1 MNKSIL
7 IIAAAAL
14 TLVGCGTA
22 DNSQKKEESKIENV
36 QVIRLEP
43 RQISREVEYS
53 TTLEG
58 YEQMNVSPSVQGN
71 IEHIYVEPGTRVAKG
86 QLLVRL
92 DQTQLNSAKV
102 QHNRL
107 AVDLARTEAL
117 LKTGNVAQS
126 VYDQLKSQFD
136 ASQENLKFLQ
146 KNTFVTAP
154 FAGIITAKN
163 Y

>member
-14 TLVGCGTA
+14 TLVGCGKA

-36 QVIRLEP
+36 QVIRLDP

-71 IEHIYVEPGTRVAKG
+71 I
-86 QLLVRL
+86 
-92 DQTQLNSAKV
+92 
-102 QHNRL
+102 
-107 AVDLARTEAL
+107 
-117 LKTGNVAQS
+117 
-126 VYDQLKSQFD
+126 
-136 ASQENLKFLQ
+136 
-146 KNTFVTAP
+146 
-154 FAGIITAKN
+154 
-163 Y
+163 

>member
-7 IIAAAAL
+7 IIAVAAL

-58 YEQMNVSPSVQGN
+58 SRQ
-71 IEHIYVEPGTRVAKG
+71 
-86 QLLVRL
+86 
-92 DQTQLNSAKV
+92 
-102 QHNRL
+102 
-107 AVDLARTEAL
+107 
-117 LKTGNVAQS
+117 
-126 VYDQLKSQFD
+126 
-136 ASQENLKFLQ
+136 ASCR
-146 KNTFVTAP
+146 AYSSHP
-154 FAGIITAKN
+154 
-163 Y
+163 